1 MKIAVLCGGD
11 GVERIVS
18 LASGDAVG
26 GWLAS
31 AGYDVVKLN
40 PSQPEKTFSADQM
53 MAPPEIGIAPPHTAS
68 RKFNPS
74 QVIKFLEGLERI
86 KPDLAFPIL
95 HGDWGENG
103 TLQSLLEW
111 INLPYT
117 GSKPLAC
124 SLAMHKQKAK
134 ELWQP
139 LHIPTPK
146 GIVVPSKNAAQ
157 IGTLKKIF
165 SEIGFPA
172 VCKPLHG
179 GSTVG
184 LTIVREPG
192 EIAQAAQAV
201 VNLSDDLLIEQYIDG
216 REMTVVVLSGEPLP
230 VIEIRPR
237 EGFYDY
243 QNKYTS
249 GRSDYICPA
258 LVENALR
265 DRMQKDA
272 VSVYQSLG
280 CSGFARVDFL
290 VTSKNEA
297 YCLELNTLPGMTQ
310 HSLVPKAAKAAGI
323 EPPELVD
330 RIVKEAYAQRA

>member
-1 MKIAVLCGGD
+1 MKIVVLCGGN
-11 GVERIVS
+11 GAERIVS

-40 PSQPEKTFSADQM
+40 PTQPEETFSANQP
-53 MAPPEIGIAPPHTAS
+53 MAPPEIGIAPPQAAS
-68 RKFNPS
+68 RGFNPS
-74 QVIKFLEGLERI
+74 QVIKFLEALEKL

-111 INLPYT
+111 IGLPYT
-117 GSKPLAC
+117 GSAPLAC
-124 SLAMHKQKAK
+124 ALAMHKQKAK

-139 LHIPTPK
+139 LNILTPK
-146 GIVVPSKNAAQ
+146 GIVVPFENA
-157 IGTLKKIF
+157 KKEKLENIF

-172 VCKPLHG
+172 VCKPLNG

-184 LTIVREPG
+184 LTIIRKPN
-192 EIAQAAQAV
+192 EIARAVQAV
-201 VNLSDDLLIEQYIDG
+201 VNLSDDVLIEQYIDG
-216 REMTVVVLSGEPLP
+216 REMTVVMLNGEPLP
-230 VIEIRPR
+230 VIEIRPH

-243 QNKYTS
+243 HNKYTS

-258 LVENALR
+258 PIEDTVR

-272 VSVYQSLG
+272 VNAYHSLG

-290 VTSKNEA
+290 LNSNNEA

-330 RIVKEAYAQRA
+330 RIVKEVYAKRA

>member
-1 MKIAVLCGGD
+1 MKIVVLCGGD

-40 PSQPEKTFSADQM
+40 PTQPEKTFSANKP
-53 MAPPEIGIAPPHTAS
+53 MAPPEIGIAPPQAAS
-68 RKFNPS
+68 SRFNPL
-74 QVIKFLEGLERI
+74 QVVKFLEALGKL
-86 KPDLAFPIL
+86 KPDLAFPII

-111 INLPYT
+111 IGLPYT
-117 GSKPLAC
+117 GSTPLA
-124 SLAMHKQKAK
+124 SALAMHKQKAK

-139 LHIPTPK
+139 RHILTPK
-146 GIVVPSKNAAQ
+146 GIVVPLKIAAQ
-157 IGTLKKIF
+157 KETLEKAF

-192 EIAQAAQAV
+192 AIVQAAQAV

-216 REMTVVVLSGEPLP
+216 REITVVILNGKPLP
-230 VIEIRPR
+230 LIEIRPH

-243 QNKYTS
+243 HNKYTS

-258 LVENALR
+258 TVEDALH
-265 DRMQKDA
+265 DRMQRDA
-272 VSVYQSLG
+272 VNAYQSLG

-290 VTSKNEA
+290 VTSANEA